1 MNEEAEHRWLGY
13 QPVVGH
19 SFIAVCSCG
28 WRSPPQRIAGV
39 AGALLDKHRDEVRGA
54 RAQPESRAERSNARP
69 ECFPTPSGDS
79 SNGGGP

>member
-1 MNEEAEHRWLGY
+1 MKEEAEHRWLGY

-39 AGALLDKHRDEVRGA
+39 AGALLDKHRDEV
-54 RAQPESRAERSNARP
+54 PEPKRSPNPEPSAPTPGP

>member
-1 MNEEAEHRWLGY
+1 MNQEAEHRWLGY

-39 AGALLDKHRDEVRGA
+39 AGALLDKHRDEA
-54 RAQPESRAERSNARP
+54 RDAPAQSGTRAERSNAGPDR
-69 ECFPTPSGDS
+69 FPTPSGDS
-79 SNGGGP
+79 SNGKGP